1 MFSIRN
7 DTGSSG
13 PYLAQGGAR
22 RALLS
27 SKPNNLSISTILII
41 GDMDPITV
49 LGMVAAIVQLI
60 ETTSKTVRY
69 LNDVKGAPKDR
80 AKLAQEATNL
90 LPVFTQLRYR
100 VEEADSTDPWYVGIR
115 SLGGAGGPLKEFES
129 TMEDLG
135 DRLAPGKGL
144 KRIGMALSWTLLKK
158 DVDILLSKIERLK
171 TLVGLALHNDLL

>member
-1 MFSIRN
+1 
-7 DTGSSG
+7 
-13 PYLAQGGAR
+13 
-22 RALLS
+22 
-27 SKPNNLSISTILII
+27 
-41 GDMDPITV
+41 MDPITV
-49 LGMVAAIVQLI
+49 LGMVAAIAQLI
-60 ETTSKTVRY
+60 EITSKTVRY

-100 VEEADSTDPWYVGIR
+100 VEEADSTDPWYIGIR

-144 KRIGMALSWTLLKK
+144 KKIGMALCWTLLKK

-171 TLVGLALHNDLL
+171 TLVGLALHNDLLYAPGDFPDGHESLVAPVSSTWP